1 MENGARI
8 GLAWPSFL
16 TCIVVLVVL
25 LGADSWW
32 GGMGSGSVLG
42 GPSMGNGHPAPATTI
57 EVHVE
62 LSPAIVH
69 GPLVRCIDFWFYG
82 DCDVAPVPCTAE
94 IAFDNPLTPGI
105 GSAIIA
111 VGAACPVDIEDVSV
125 VTAIDPLHT
134 LRSVGELDHESET
147 LIVRFE
153 GNPEEGGHWLVGG
166 NLDAWNPDTSPANGG
181 TINILDFGVF
191 VGQYLRSYSEGST
204 ACGAS
209 GPHADINGDGVVDGL
224 DFAFI
229 VDNFLAQSESL
240 ECDPL
245 GTDPNPLAEIS
256 VAELIELGLEQLVV
270 ADLNR
275 DGWLNVDDM
284 ILFRRKRLR

>member
-1 MENGARI
+1 MGNEARI
-8 GLAWPSFL
+8 GYAWPRFL
-16 TCIVVLVVL
+16 TSMVVLVVL
-25 LGADSWW
+25 LGSSSWW
-32 GGMGSGSVLG
+32 GGAERGSVLG
-42 GPSMGNGHPAPATTI
+42 GPSMGNGHPTPVSTI
-57 EVHVE
+57 ELHVE

-69 GPLVRCIDFWFYG
+69 ESMVRCIDFWFYG
-82 DCDVAPVPCTAE
+82 DCDVAPVLCAAE
-94 IAFDNPLTPGI
+94 IVFDNPLTPGI
-105 GSAIIA
+105 GAATIE
-111 VGAACPVDIEDVSV
+111 VGASCPVDIEDVSA

-153 GNPEEGGHWLVGG
+153 GNPEDGGHWLVGG
-166 NLDAWNPDTSPANGG
+166 NLDAWNPDTSAANAG

-191 VGQYLRSYSEGST
+191 VGQYLRNYSEGST
-204 ACGAS
+204 ACGVS

-229 VDNFLAQSESL
+229 VDNFLAQSEGV

-256 VAELIELGLEQLVV
+256 VAELIGLGLGQLVV